1 LIHIFEGKYA
11 LLNLLALKNLG
22 LATEEPVVYN
32 VNKKIGFCCNRQ
44 LSVKEEMA
52 SWT

>member
-11 LLNLLALKNLG
+11 LPNLLTLKNLG
-22 LATEEPVVYN
+22 LATEEPVAYN
-32 VNKKIGFCCNRQ
+32 VNKTIGFCRNRQ